1 MRKRRTQVIVVLP
14 VLLVEAGW
22 LTLLCYVGLR
32 LLGG

>member
-22 LTLLCYVGLR
+22 LSLLSYAGLR
-32 LLGG
+32 LLAG